1 MKINQTVYKAGYVV
15 ISDVLQ
21 DEPIFCK
28 IQYVFCTENQVVYLA
43 INDFLYVE
51 YYPHFHSYVMAS
63 ANSHLRPIRLLKVDV
78 LYDFHTYKL
87 FQSFDCNLRHLHFIC
102 PTYNLVY

>member
-1 MKINQTVYKAGYVV
+1 MKIHQTVYKAGYVV
-15 ISDVLQ
+15 VSDVLH

-43 INDFLYVE
+43 VNHFLSVE
-51 YYPHFHSYVMAS
+51 YYPHFHSYVMS
-63 ANSHLRPIRLLKVDV
+63 STNHLGPIRLLKVDD

-87 FQSFDCNLRHLHFIC
+87 FQSFDCSLRHLHFIC
-102 PTYNLVY
+102 PKYNLLY